1 MSGSKQEHII
11 KVSSQG
17 AKKAKKEIQGV
28 SNGLR
33 SMAKSAAA
41 AAGAY
46 FGARALLGAVKSSID
61 LFAKQELAEKKLEA
75 ALGKTSQ
82 ALLNQAKAIQETT
95 MFGDEQVIEAQ
106 ALIGSFVQEEEAI
119 MAATKATLDLAAA
132 KGMEL
137 TVAADLVSKT
147 LGSSTNALSRYGIEV
162 TGAVGSTERLESLT
176 GNLANVFGGQATEQ
190 AQTLTGQMEQM
201 KNALGDAGETIG
213 EILVPF
219 VTDLSKKLK
228 TGAERVQTFIR
239 GFTEEPLDR
248 TIREMK
254 ALGMNTIELEIAQN
268 KLNQAKIEGN
278 VIDTNAKLEAEGFV
292 DTQQFLNEI
301 IDQRTSILRLME
313 KAHLDGN
320 NAKIEEYELLLATN
334 DEQLKVAKQFISN
347 QAELNLL
354 KEEEKELNKS
364 NFNILESYSDKTD
377 EILDKEKDASKIRAK
392 ILKDGEK
399 AQDRLMSKLES
410 SSEGKQIADVK
421 DAMRSAAKAAVKAYE
436 WASGWGGPIAGSI
449 AAAIAFTAASA
460 LATKVQEFAT
470 GGDFVTNGP
479 QLIMVGD
486 NPSGRERVQVTPLGG
501 DPNINGPQGGGVTLN
516 FNNPIMTDDLVE
528 SEIIPRIREG
538 IRLGENV
545 GV

>member
-1 MSGSKQEHII
+1 MAKNTQLIEVKTTGATKSKKQ
-11 KVSSQG
+11 
-17 AKKAKKEIQGV
+17 IQGV
-28 SNGLR
+28 SNGLK
-33 SMAKSAAA
+33 SMAKSAAM

-470 GGDFVTNGP
+470 GGDFVTNGR

>member
-1 MSGSKQEHII
+1 MAKNTQLIEVKTTGATKSKKQ
-11 KVSSQG
+11 
-17 AKKAKKEIQGV
+17 IQGV
-28 SNGLR
+28 SNGLK
-33 SMAKSAAA
+33 SMAKSAAM

-95 MFGDEQVIEAQ
+95 MFCDEQVIEAQ

>member
-1 MSGSKQEHII
+1 MAKNTQLIEVKTTGATKSKKQ
-11 KVSSQG
+11 
-17 AKKAKKEIQGV
+17 IQGV
-28 SNGLR
+28 SNGLK
-33 SMAKSAAA
+33 SMAKSAAM

-470 GGDFVTNGP
+470 GGDFVTNGR

-538 IRLGENV
+538 IRLGENA

>member
-1 MSGSKQEHII
+1 MAKNTQLIEVKTTGATKSKKQ
-11 KVSSQG
+11 
-17 AKKAKKEIQGV
+17 IQGV
-28 SNGLR
+28 SNGLK
-33 SMAKSAAA
+33 SMAKSAAM

>member
-1 MSGSKQEHII
+1 
-11 KVSSQG
+11 
-17 AKKAKKEIQGV
+17 
-28 SNGLR
+28 
-33 SMAKSAAA
+33 
-41 AAGAY
+41 
-46 FGARALLGAVKSSID
+46 
-61 LFAKQELAEKKLEA
+61 
-75 ALGKTSQ
+75 
-82 ALLNQAKAIQETT
+82 
-95 MFGDEQVIEAQ
+95 
-106 ALIGSFVQEEEAI
+106 
-119 MAATKATLDLAAA
+119 
-132 KGMEL
+132 
-137 TVAADLVSKT
+137 
-147 LGSSTNALSRYGIEV
+147 
-162 TGAVGSTERLESLT
+162 
-176 GNLANVFGGQATEQ
+176 
-190 AQTLTGQMEQM
+190 
-201 KNALGDAGETIG
+201 

-410 SSEGKQIADVK
+410 SSEAKQIADVK

>member
-1 MSGSKQEHII
+1 MAKNTQLIEVKTTGATKSKKQ
-11 KVSSQG
+11 
-17 AKKAKKEIQGV
+17 IQGV
-28 SNGLR
+28 SNGLK
-33 SMAKSAAA
+33 SMAKSAAM

-147 LGSSTNALSRYGIEV
+147 LGSTTNALSRYGIEV

>member
-1 MSGSKQEHII
+1 MAKNTQLIEVKTTGATKSKKQ
-11 KVSSQG
+11 
-17 AKKAKKEIQGV
+17 IQGV
-28 SNGLR
+28 SNGLK
-33 SMAKSAAA
+33 SMAKSAAM

-410 SSEGKQIADVK
+410 SSEAKQIADVK

>member
-1 MSGSKQEHII
+1 MAKNTQLIEVKTTGATKSKKQ
-11 KVSSQG
+11 
-17 AKKAKKEIQGV
+17 IQGV
-28 SNGLR
+28 SNALK
-33 SMAKSAAA
+33 SMAKSAAM

-95 MFGDEQVIEAQ
+95 MFCDEQVIEAQ
-106 ALIGSFVQEEEAI
+106 ALIGSFVAEEDAI

-470 GGDFVTNGP
+470 GGDFVTNGR